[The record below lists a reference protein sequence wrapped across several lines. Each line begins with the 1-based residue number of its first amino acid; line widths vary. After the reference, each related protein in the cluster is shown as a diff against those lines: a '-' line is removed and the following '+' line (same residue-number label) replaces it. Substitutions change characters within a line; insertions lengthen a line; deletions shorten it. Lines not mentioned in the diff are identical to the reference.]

1 MKKSQSPLTTELL
14 ILPDG
19 RILVHNLTQ
28 PFAELLHELNPG
40 AEQISSRLSRRNA
53 VKADATRPPLLR
65 SSAAGHPSLAHEL
78 PD

>member
-1 MKKSQSPLTTELL
+1 MKPKIKSIKSSYRRTASGLVTELL

-28 PFAELLHELNPG
+28 SFAELLRELNPG
-40 AEQISSRLSRRNA
+40 DEQISSRVA
-53 VKADATRPPLLR
+53 
-65 SSAAGHPSLAHEL
+65 HYPSTTHEL